1 MLAQI
6 QQKQKS
12 VCMANFNLG
21 EISRMTHDLIIVGGG
36 PAGATCAR
44 KAVQLG
50 LDVLLIEKAHHPR
63 RKACGGGVTLRVKDQ
78 LDFDFSSVVGREQCG
93 LRLFSPSGLV
103 VENTREE
110 ITGFN
115 VRREDFDHLLLR
127 KAEEAGAEVLQGV
140 KVTDVSEES
149 DGVVVSTDDGPRK
162 GKFLVGADGVN
173 STIAR
178 KTGIK
183 TRWQDDE
190 IVLCMEASVP
200 MDPSDIERVFGG
212 PNNRTL
218 IEIHFGGLP
227 HGYGWAFAKKEE
239 ISLGFGVLISEMKD
253 LKGIWKTFVS
263 DFEKRNGVKCDLS
276 EATAARVPL
285 CGFIKNTC
293 SKKIMLIGDAAGCVS
308 PATGEGIYY
317 SIESGK
323 IAAEVTKEMLS
334 GASGVST
341 RTYHQRCRDAFGK
354 DLGVAKSLAGIMFH
368 SIKSMELVCQ
378 MAHDDEVVN
387 DYTFDMIVGLKSS
400 KQSRN
405 RMVKRMLRKHPVKAL
420 KMLV

>member
-1 MLAQI
+1 MR
-6 QQKQKS
+6 QKQKS
-12 VCMANFNLG
+12 VCTANSNLG
-21 EISRMTHDLIIVGGG
+21 EIGRMTHDLIIVGGG

-50 LDVLLIEKAHHPR
+50 LDVLLLEKIHHPR

-110 ITGFN
+110 VTGFN
-115 VRREDFDHLLLR
+115 VRREDFDHLLLK

-200 MDPSDIERVFGG
+200 MDSSDIERVFGG

-218 IEIHFGGLP
+218 IEIHFGALP

-239 ISLGFGVLISEMKD
+239 ISLGFGVLVSEMKD
-253 LKGIWKTFVS
+253 LKGIWKMFVS

-285 CGFIKNTC
+285 SGFIKNTC

-334 GASGVST
+334 GVSGVSM
-341 RTYHQRCRDAFGK
+341 RTYHRRCRDAFGK

-378 MAHDDEVVN
+378 MAHDDDVMN
-387 DYTFDMIVGLKSS
+387 DYTFDMIIGLKSS

-405 RMVKRMLRKHPVKAL
+405 RMVKRMVRKHPIKAL
-420 KMLV
+420 RMLV

>member
-1 MLAQI
+1 MLARI

-12 VCMANFNLG
+12 VYTANSNLG
-21 EISRMTHDLIIVGGG
+21 EIGRVTHDLIIVGGG

-44 KAVQLG
+44 KAAQLG
-50 LDVLLIEKAHHPR
+50 LDVLLLEKAHHPR
-63 RKACGGGVTLRVKDQ
+63 RKACGGGVTLRVRNL
-78 LDFDFSSVVGREQCG
+78 LDFDFSSVVEREQCG

-103 VENTREE
+103 VENAREE
-110 ITGFN
+110 ITGFT
-115 VRREDFDHLLLR
+115 VRREDFDHLLLK

-140 KVTDVSEES
+140 KVVDVSEES
-149 DGVVVSTDDGPRK
+149 EGVVVSTDDGPRK

-183 TRWQDDE
+183 PRWQDDE
-190 IVLCMEASVP
+190 ISLCMEASVP
-200 MDPSDIERVFGG
+200 MDSSDIERIFGG
-212 PNNRTL
+212 PNRRIL
-218 IEIHFGGLP
+218 IEIHFGALP

-253 LKGIWKTFVS
+253 LKGVWKTFVS

-285 CGFIKNTC
+285 SGFIKNTC

-368 SIKSMELVCQ
+368 SIKSMELVCR
-378 MAHDDEVVN
+378 MAHDDEVMN
-387 DYTFDMIVGLKSS
+387 DYTFDMIIGLKSS
-400 KQSRN
+400 KESRN

-420 KMLV
+420 KMIV

>member
-1 MLAQI
+1 MLAQM

-12 VCMANFNLG
+12 VCTVDSDLG
-21 EISRMTHDLIIVGGG
+21 EIGRVTHDLIIVGGG

-50 LDVLLIEKAHHPR
+50 LDVLLLEKAHHPR
-63 RKACGGGVTLRVKDQ
+63 RKACGGGVTLRVRDQ
-78 LDFDFSSVVGREQCG
+78 LDFDVSSVVGREQCG

-110 ITGFN
+110 ITGFT
-115 VRREDFDHLLLR
+115 VRREDFDHLLLK

-140 KVTDVSEES
+140 KVVDVSEES
-149 DGVVVSTDDGPRK
+149 DGVVVTTDDGSYR
-162 GKFLVGADGVN
+162 GKFLAGADGVN
-173 STIAR
+173 STVAR

-183 TRWQDDE
+183 PRWQDDE
-190 IVLCMEASVP
+190 ISLCMEASVP
-200 MDPSDIERVFGG
+200 MDSSDVERIFGG
-212 PNNRTL
+212 LNNRIL

-253 LKGIWKTFVS
+253 LKGVWKTFVS

-276 EATAARVPL
+276 KATAARVPL
-285 CGFIKNTC
+285 SGFIKNTC
-293 SKKIMLIGDAAGCVS
+293 SKRIMLIGDAAGCVS

-317 SIESGK
+317 SIVSGK

-334 GASGVST
+334 GVSGVST
-341 RTYHQRCRDAFGK
+341 RTYHRKCRDAFGK

-378 MAHDDEVVN
+378 MAHDDKVMN

-400 KQSRN
+400 KESRN
-405 RMVKRMLRKHPVKAL
+405 RMVKRMLRKHPNKAL
-420 KMLV
+420 RMLV

>member
-1 MLAQI
+1 
-6 QQKQKS
+6 
-12 VCMANFNLG
+12 MANSNLG
-21 EISRMTHDLIIVGGG
+21 EIGRMTHDLIVVGGG

-50 LDVLLIEKAHHPR
+50 LDVLLLEKVHHPR
-63 RKACGGGVTLRVKDQ
+63 RKACGGGVTLRVRDQ
-78 LDFDFSSVVGREQCG
+78 LDFNFSSVVGREQCG

-110 ITGFN
+110 VTGFN

-140 KVTDVSEES
+140 KVTDVSEKL

-173 STIAR
+173 STVAR

-200 MDPSDIERVFGG
+200 MDSSDIKRIFGG
-212 PNNRTL
+212 PNNRAL

-239 ISLGFGVLISEMKD
+239 ISLGFGVLVSEMKD

-285 CGFIKNTC
+285 SGFIKNTC

-317 SIESGK
+317 SIESGQ

-334 GASGVST
+334 GVSGVST
-341 RTYHQRCRDAFGK
+341 RTYHRRCRNAFGK
-354 DLGVAKSLAGIMFH
+354 DLGVAKFLAGIMFH

-378 MAHDDEVVN
+378 MAHDDRVMN
-387 DYTFDMIVGLKSS
+387 DYTFDMIIALKSS

-420 KMLV
+420 KMIA